1 MKRDSLAHEV
11 HEYILDFSGCDPEG
25 QTMSPA
31 DLFSCIPFL
40 LSLFWCHSQTQHD
53 DKKAAGSF
61 GLMTGKSNAAKIW
74 FKKKYNNNNK
84 IKLYLSCD
92 HLYRWHYI
100 SYIIPFLLINELA
113 SIQSHRCQM
122 CYPTV
127 THFIGNV
134 VSCSGF
140 CFLRSNLADLF

>member
-61 GLMTGKSNAAKIW
+61 GLMTGMSNAAKIW
-74 FKKKYNNNNK
+74 FKKKIQQQQQNK
-84 IKLYLSCD
+84 ALSFMWS
-92 HLYRWHYI
+92 LI
-100 SYIIPFLLINELA
+100 QMTLYIIHNPIPSHKWIGLYPVTPLSNVLSHGYAFYRKCSFLFRL
-113 SIQSHRCQM
+113 
-122 CYPTV
+122 
-127 THFIGNV
+127 
-134 VSCSGF
+134 
-140 CFLRSNLADLF
+140 LFPKI